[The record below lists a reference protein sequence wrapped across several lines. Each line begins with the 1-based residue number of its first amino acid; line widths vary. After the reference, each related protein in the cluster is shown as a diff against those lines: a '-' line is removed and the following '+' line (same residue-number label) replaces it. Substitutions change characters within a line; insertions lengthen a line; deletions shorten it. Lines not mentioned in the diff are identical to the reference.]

1 MKIEQVTTSV
11 QLAHLA
17 MLEKACFDSEAWS
30 IEELSAFLDA
40 SIRRAML
47 LIDDDRPIGY
57 VIITMFDGEAEIERI
72 GIMPAYQGKHIGRA
86 FIEAFLE
93 RVNARRCVLEV
104 SADNIAACRAYQA
117 CGFGIFST
125 RHAYY
130 KDGADAL
137 MMEWKR
143 TDHE

>member
-1 MKIEQVTTSV
+1 MKIEQVATSV
-11 QLAHLA
+11 QLAQLA
-17 MLEKACFDSEAWS
+17 ILEKACFDPEAWS
-30 IEELSAFLDA
+30 IEELEAFLDA
-40 SIRRAML
+40 SIRQAML

-57 VIITMFDGEAEIERI
+57 VIITIFDGEAEIERI
-72 GIMPAYQGKHIGRA
+72 GILPAYQSKHIGRA
-86 FIEAFLE
+86 FISALLE
-93 RVNARRCVLEV
+93 RLSVQRCVLEV
-104 SADNIAACRAYQA
+104 SANNIAACRAYQA
-117 CGFGIFST
+117 CGFGVFSM

>member
-30 IEELSAFLDA
+30 IEELAAFLDA

-57 VIITMFDGEAEIERI
+57 VIITIFDGEAEIERI
-72 GIMPAYQGKHIGRA
+72 GILPAYQSKHIGRA
-86 FIEAFLE
+86 FISAFLE
-93 RVNARRCVLEV
+93 MLSVQRCVLEV
-104 SADNIAACRAYQA
+104 SANNIAACRAYQA
-117 CGFGIFST
+117 CGFCVFST
-125 RHAYY
+125 RQAYY